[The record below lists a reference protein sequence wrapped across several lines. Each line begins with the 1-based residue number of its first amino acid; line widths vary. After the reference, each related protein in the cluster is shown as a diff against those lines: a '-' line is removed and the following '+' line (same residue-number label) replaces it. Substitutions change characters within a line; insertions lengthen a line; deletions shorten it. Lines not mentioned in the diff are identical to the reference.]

1 MRVVFFHGQVVGGV
15 GWWPTTR
22 SSYGRARAFGGPS
35 HSARVLSVRLPA
47 TKRIPRRCLLYV
59 VVAVRAF
66 HSSVLMTMRTFPVLR
81 CVFVIVVVVVS
92 VAVVASYDVQ
102 EPHYTVMMVMMFPLF
117 RCVVV
122 DVVLVS
128 VVDVVVVV
136 VVVVTVVPEYTQE
149 PRARGTRRR
158 VTESSFSL
166 RLSRLFHFSVVAAVL
181 GLDDNRRGVRQHI
194 LVKTEPASFNNLL
207 LSPSIHTLRR
217 MPSQRL

>member
-15 GWWPTTR
+15 GWWPTNTR
-22 SSYGRARAFGGPS
+22 GSYGRARALGGS
-35 HSARVLSVRLPA
+35 SNSARVLSVRLPA
-47 TKRIPRRCLLYV
+47 TKRICRRCLLYV

-66 HSSVLMTMRTFPVLR
+66 HSSVLMTMRAFPVLR

-102 EPHYTVMMVMMFPLF
+102 EPHYTVMMVMVFPLF

-128 VVDVVVVV
+128 VVDV

-166 RLSRLFHFSVVAAVL
+166 RLSRFFHFSVVAAVL